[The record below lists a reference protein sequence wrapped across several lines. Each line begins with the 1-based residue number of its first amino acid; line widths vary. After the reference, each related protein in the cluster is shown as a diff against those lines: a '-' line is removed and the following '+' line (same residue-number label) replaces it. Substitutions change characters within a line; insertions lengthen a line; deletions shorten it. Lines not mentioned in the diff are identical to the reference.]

1 MQYGFRRKKLY
12 SIREYSPFIVAQVPM
27 GASSGPEQRTA
38 AFRGLAAYLFGR
50 NETETKMQMTTPVFS
65 SSHSMQFVLPVETE
79 DDAPSPQ
86 ADSEVQLQQ
95 VCFRRLHAP
104 NLACLSHSEMDFP
117 SCVFH
122 FLYPCRREVNCMLC

>member
-65 SSHSMQFVLPVETE
+65 SNHSMQFVLPVETE

-95 VCFRRLHAP
+95 VCFREDYTHQIWHVSATAKWTSHLVSFISFTHAGG
-104 NLACLSHSEMDFP
+104 
-117 SCVFH
+117 
-122 FLYPCRREVNCMLC
+122 R